1 MKVKK
6 AYSVCA
12 VLATALFAVYSY
24 GEGPKAVLNAKQ
36 LGIQDLDIDL
46 GLEEDI
52 KADTEAAAVT
62 AEAAPEAVKT
72 DADPV
77 AEAVADAPAAV
88 DVVAEVPAVVEPVA
102 EAVPEVVAEVPDV
115 AEVVAE
121 PIAEVVAEAP
131 AVAEPVAE
139 VVAEPIA
146 EVVAEAPAVAE
157 PVAEVVAEPIA
168 EVAAEAPAVAEPV
181 VEVVAEPIA
190 EVAAEAP
197 AVAEPV
203 AEVVAEPLVEVVAE
217 APAVVEPVLEPVAEP
232 VVEVVAEPAVEAVA
246 EPVVEAVPEAV
257 VEAAAE
263 PAVEV
268 VPEAVVEAAAEPAV
282 EAVPEAV
289 VEAGAVS
296 GDAMGKTVSELATL
310 EKARRMLFENHGR
323 DCLEQGIVAFQVGNW
338 TKAAEKFKE
347 AIKFL
352 PERDATL
359 QTRREAERQL
369 AETYYRM
376 ALEQKSNNNLDEAE
390 KSANES
396 KRMGHPKA
404 EKLLVDIKDTKEN
417 PPPIPPPP
425 REKRWIQPEYKKDR
439 ADISNRMKI
448 AREFYGTGEYA
459 KCRETVEL
467 ILKDHPWEKD
477 AVDMLRKV
485 SIAEHKYV
493 DNERITSREQMIKDV
508 TEAWSP
514 RTYGRDYSVSEV
526 KVDPR
531 GNGEPLVTTDEM
543 KIIEKMKSITI
554 PEIDFRQANITDIV
568 NFLTEASREFDK
580 QELPPEQRGV
590 NIVLKLDNAGAAA
603 PVETAPVDD
612 WGAANLA
619 APAATGGV
627 PLITINTRYVTLLG
641 ALDMIME
648 LANLKYRVRDNVVLI
663 MPENAPEG
671 KLIHRM
677 YNVLPSLVERRTM
690 LPGAEE
696 GGGFDGFPG
705 AISAGTTTQTNPD
718 WKEFFGKLG
727 VEWPQGST
735 CQHMPQIGKLV
746 VLNTSQNLARLESVL
761 AVLNVTPKQIEIEVR
776 FVEVMQSDL
785 DSLGLEWIL
794 NDDWEIAEMK
804 DDAGLPAASRRRVT
818 MKSGSVNS
826 GFNYLNKNDA
836 QEINDGSPVM
846 DNIATFTSILTNPEL
861 TVVLHMLS
869 NKRNTDLLSA
879 PKVVSQAG
887 TPATIK
893 VVTEYIYPT
902 EYDVEMLES
911 TSGDSDVTTYSGA
924 VVEPQNFQMREVGV
938 ILEVTPDVTPD
949 GSMINLA
956 LAPSVVSEPTWRN
969 YGSTYPVATPVGFD
983 ALNLLSYFTTEY
995 VQLPMEQPFFPV
1007 RSVAT
1012 SVQIYNGATVVMG
1025 GMITE
1030 ERYTNED
1037 KIPFLGDIPV
1047 IGKLFRNKYELSE
1060 KRNLLLFVTARLVDP
1075 AGREVKDSTN
1085 DGMALLT
1092 EGQ

>member
-1 MKVKK
+1 MAEPIAEV
-6 AYSVCA
+6 V
-12 VLATALFAVYSY
+12 V
-24 GEGPKAVLNAKQ
+24 
-36 LGIQDLDIDL
+36 
-46 GLEEDI
+46 
-52 KADTEAAAVT
+52 EAPA
-62 AEAAPEAVKT
+62 
-72 DADPV
+72 V
-77 AEAVADAPAAV
+77 AEPI
-88 DVVAEVPAVVEPVA
+88 AEVVVEAPAVVEPVA
-102 EAVPEVVAEVPDV
+102 EVPAALEALGDPAADVVVEAPVVVEAVAESVVEAVADPVVEAVAEPAGEVPVVAEPV
-115 AEVVAE
+115 AEVV
-121 PIAEVVAEAP
+121 VEAP

-139 VVAEPIA
+139 VV
-146 EVVAEAPAVAE
+146 VG
-157 PVAEVVAEPIA
+157 
-168 EVAAEAPAVAEPV
+168 
-181 VEVVAEPIA
+181 
-190 EVAAEAP
+190 
-197 AVAEPV
+197 
-203 AEVVAEPLVEVVAE
+203 
-217 APAVVEPVLEPVAEP
+217 APAVVEPVAEVPAALEALGDPAVVVVEAPAVVEAVAEP
-232 VVEVVAEPAVEAVA
+232 IVEVVAEPVVEAVA
-246 EPVVEAVPEAV
+246 EPVVEAV
-257 VEAAAE
+257 AE
-263 PAVEV
+263 PAVDVAAEPV
-268 VPEAVVEAAAEPAV
+268 VEIAVEAPEVVEAAAEPAV

-296 GDAMGKTVSELATL
+296 DDAMGKTVSELATL

-376 ALEQKSNNNLDEAE
+376 ALEQKANNNLDEAE

-439 ADISNRMKI
+439 ADIANRMKI

-493 DNERITSREQMIKDV
+493 DNERITSREEMIADV
-508 TEAWSP
+508 TKAWSP
-514 RTYGRDYSVSEV
+514 RTYGRDYSPSEI

-590 NIVLKLDNAGAAA
+590 NIVLKLDNAGAASPTEAA
-603 PVETAPVDD
+603 PIDD
-612 WGAANLA
+612 WGAATLA

-690 LPGAEE
+690 LPGANEGA
-696 GGGFDGFPG
+696 GGGDFG
-705 AISAGTTTQTNPD
+705 AIPAGTTTQTNPD
-718 WKEFFGKLG
+718 WKEFFGELG
-727 VEWPQGST
+727 VDWPQGST

-785 DSLGLEWIL
+785 DSLGLEWTL

-804 DDAGLPAASRRRVT
+804 EDAGLPAAARRRVS
-818 MKSGSVNS
+818 MKKGSINS
-826 GFNYLNKNDA
+826 GFNYLNNNTAK
-836 QEINDGSPVM
+836 EIMAGAPVL
-846 DNIATFTSILTNPEL
+846 DNVATFTSILTNPEL
-861 TVVLHMLS
+861 SVVLHMLS
-869 NKRNTDLLSA
+869 NKKNTDLLSA

-911 TSGDSDVTTYSGA
+911 ENALTGSTTYSGA

-956 LAPSVVSEPTWRN
+956 LAPSVVSEPTWKN
-969 YGSTYPVATPVGFD
+969 YGSTYPVSSG
-983 ALNLLSYFTTEY
+983 EY

-1012 SVQIYNGATVVMG
+1012 SVQIYTGATVVMG

-1037 KIPFLGDIPV
+1037 KTPFLGDLPL
-1047 IGKLFRNKYELSE
+1047 IGELFRYKYDRSE

>member
-1 MKVKK
+1 M
-6 AYSVCA
+6 
-12 VLATALFAVYSY
+12 
-24 GEGPKAVLNAKQ
+24 
-36 LGIQDLDIDL
+36 
-46 GLEEDI
+46 
-52 KADTEAAAVT
+52 
-62 AEAAPEAVKT
+62 
-72 DADPV
+72 
-77 AEAVADAPAAV
+77 
-88 DVVAEVPAVVEPVA
+88 
-102 EAVPEVVAEVPDV
+102 
-115 AEVVAE
+115 
-121 PIAEVVAEAP
+121 
-131 AVAEPVAE
+131 
-139 VVAEPIA
+139 
-146 EVVAEAPAVAE
+146 
-157 PVAEVVAEPIA
+157 
-168 EVAAEAPAVAEPV
+168 
-181 VEVVAEPIA
+181 VAEPIA

-376 ALEQKSNNNLDEAE
+376 ALEQKANNNLDEAE
-390 KSANES
+390 KSANEA

-568 NFLTEASREFDK
+568 NFLTETSREFDK

>member
-1 MKVKK
+1 
-6 AYSVCA
+6 
-12 VLATALFAVYSY
+12 
-24 GEGPKAVLNAKQ
+24 
-36 LGIQDLDIDL
+36 
-46 GLEEDI
+46 
-52 KADTEAAAVT
+52 
-62 AEAAPEAVKT
+62 
-72 DADPV
+72 
-77 AEAVADAPAAV
+77 
-88 DVVAEVPAVVEPVA
+88 
-102 EAVPEVVAEVPDV
+102 
-115 AEVVAE
+115 
-121 PIAEVVAEAP
+121 
-131 AVAEPVAE
+131 
-139 VVAEPIA
+139 
-146 EVVAEAPAVAE
+146 
-157 PVAEVVAEPIA
+157 
-168 EVAAEAPAVAEPV
+168 
-181 VEVVAEPIA
+181 
-190 EVAAEAP
+190 
-197 AVAEPV
+197 
-203 AEVVAEPLVEVVAE
+203 
-217 APAVVEPVLEPVAEP
+217 PVL
-232 VVEVVAEPAVEAVA
+232 EVVAEPAVVEVAVEPAVVEAVA
-246 EPVVEAVPEAV
+246 EPVLEVVAEPAVVEVAVEPVVVEAVAEPVLEVVAEPAV
-257 VEAAAE
+257 VEVAAEPAAEVVAEPAVVEVAAE
-263 PAVEV
+263 PAVE
-268 VPEAVVEAAAEPAV
+268 EVEDAASEIATEVAS
-282 EAVPEAV
+282 A
-289 VEAGAVS
+289 S
-296 GDAMGKTVSELATL
+296 DASIEKTVSELAVL
-310 EKARRMLFENHGR
+310 EKSRRLLFENHAR
-323 DCLEQGIVAFQVGNW
+323 DCVEQGVAAFQVGNW
-338 TKAAEKFKE
+338 TRAAEKFKE

-359 QTRREAERQL
+359 QTRRDAERKL

-376 ALEQKSNNNLDEAE
+376 AQEQKANNNFDDAE

-404 EKLLVDIKDTKEN
+404 EKLLVEIKELRDN
-417 PPPIPPPP
+417 PPPTPPPP
-425 REKRWIQPEYKKDR
+425 REKRWVQPEYKQGR
-439 ADISNRMKI
+439 AEIAEQMKI
-448 AREFYGTGEYA
+448 AREYYGTGEYS

-467 ILKDHPWEKD
+467 LLKKYPWERD

-493 DNERITSREQMIKDV
+493 DNERISSREQMIKDV

-514 RTYGRDYSVSEV
+514 RTYGRDFSSVDV
-526 KVDPR
+526 RIDGP
-531 GNGEPLVTTDEM
+531 GPDDPLVTTDEM

-580 QELPPEQRGV
+580 QDLPPEQRGI
-590 NIVLKLDNAGAAA
+590 NIVLKLDAPAAA
-603 PVETAPVDD
+603 VEE
-612 WGAANLA
+612 A
-619 APAATGGV
+619 APANIWDAPALSAPAAVGGV

-663 MPENAPEG
+663 MPEDYPEG

-677 YNVLPSLVERRTM
+677 YNVLPSIVERQMM
-690 LPGAEE
+690 LPGSDD
-696 GGGFDGFPG
+696 GGMGDPFGGIP
-705 AISAGTTTQTNPD
+705 AGSTTQTNPD
-718 WKEFFGKLG
+718 WKKFFGELG
-727 VEWPQGST
+727 VDWPQGST

-804 DDAGLPAASRRRVT
+804 ADAGLPPASRRRFS
-818 MKSGSVNS
+818 MQKGSVNS
-826 GFNYLNKNDA
+826 GFNYLNNNA
-836 QEINDGSPVM
+836 RQEVNDGAPVM
-846 DNIATFTSILTNPEL
+846 DNVATFTSILTNPEL
-861 TVVLHMLS
+861 TLVLHMLS
-869 NKRNTDLLSA
+869 NRQNTDLLSA

-893 VVTEYIYPT
+893 VVREFIYPT

-956 LAPSVVSEPTWRN
+956 LAPAVVSEPTWRN

-983 ALNLLSYFTTEY
+983 PLNLVSYYTTEY

-1047 IGKLFRNKYELSE
+1047 LGRLFRYKYEQSE

-1075 AGREVKDSTN
+1075 AGREVRDSTSE
-1085 DGMALLT
+1085 GMELLT
-1092 EGQ
+1092 QGQ